1 MNNERIVFLDTETT
15 GLSPQNGNHRVI
27 DIACIEYVSG
37 NPTGSVI
44 QTILEGNGKSSN
56 KGALKVHGI
65 TDLSRIGKPK
75 FEDIADNLLSFLKD
89 SHLVIYNKSFDIGF
103 IESEFRHI
111 GKNISLVTHC
121 KKITCAM
128 EISHQVLGVNK
139 ISLDNACR
147 RYSIDTSS
155 REIHGAYVDAN
166 LTPSLYFK
174 LIDNSIEPLKHTPQ
188 QIKHREPKAITIPR
202 TYKHPVTGQ
211 MVQLNFCKN
220 ADCCNFGIPAK
231 NPRLKPDKTPN
242 RGLGNAYKL
251 TYSQKIESYMLTCQ
265 LCNESFTM
273 INNRAHAQESIRVN
287 SIGVPDEPSCT
298 NSTEGCCN
306 VGKGIY
312 SHPDAYKKNGFTR
325 KTRQWAIP
333 TVEKGRNNSKP
344 KTKIDM
350 QSMYGSQRFQCKS
363 CGKNFSVVLDPQ
375 QKHYRRDVNEP
386 LYLAFVNKGIVNRQ
400 TDVLGLNP
408 QTIYD
413 KIDFFYQQSLL
424 FSRFHEVTLK
434 RRFAEVAPIL
444 SCDRQYYLS
453 NWNDTHTP
461 MPSRIVNTSTVDN
474 LSGYV
479 LASTVNFDQT
489 SDSNYIK
496 NEYKRKNEGDKPRYY
511 RRFGQYVLS
520 DDEVESPTDN
530 NFINVPL
537 QMPRK
542 GLLVHQTYSTLAH
555 FEKIKSLLVDC
566 ERFIYFLDNDS
577 GFKVGFPSVFQDMIT
592 QDRLYAYI
600 LTTDKSGGANLLDAG
615 MTEEL
620 KARALA
626 LQTEYPDES
635 EKQLWQRMWKTQF
648 DRPVTQPGK
657 RSEWLI
663 NPNPNSRFV
672 AVQPLT
678 GINADSIEQAS
689 MILQSTSLNGVDNWF
704 QVLRRLVNMLERP
717 VTSATNSKRW
727 NAYAGYN
734 PTWMCKLIEIMRV
747 YNNFCRTNEK
757 SLKDKRS
764 CDEPTTPAQRVG
776 IANRIYTAHDILSFS
791 FNREYLVLYNK

>member
-1 MNNERIVFLDTETT
+1 MNNERTVFLDIETT

-44 QTILEGNGKSSN
+44 QSILEGAGKSSN

-65 TDLSRIGKPK
+65 TDASRIGKPK

-121 KKITCAM
+121 KQVTCAM
-128 EISHQVLGVNK
+128 ELAKQVLGVNK
-139 ISLDNACR
+139 ISLNNACR

-155 REIHGAYVDAN
+155 RKIHGAYVDAN
-166 LTPSLYFK
+166 LTASLYFK
-174 LIDNSIEPLKHTPQ
+174 LIDSSIEPLKHTPQ
-188 QIKHREPKAITIPR
+188 QVKHREPKAITIPR
-202 TYKHPVTGQ
+202 AYKHPVTGH

-220 ADCCNFGIPAK
+220 ADCGNFGIPAK
-231 NPRLKPDKTPN
+231 NPRLKPDKTPH
-242 RGLGNAYKL
+242 RGLGNDYKL
-251 TYSQKIESYMLTCQ
+251 TYSKRIESHLLTCQ

-273 INNRAHAQESIRVN
+273 INNRAFVQECIRNN
-287 SIGVPDEPSCT
+287 SIGVPTEPSCT
-298 NSTEGCCN
+298 NSLKGCCN

-312 SHPDAYKKNGFTR
+312 SHPDVYKKNGLTR
-325 KTRQWAIP
+325 KTRVWATP
-333 TVEKGRNNSKP
+333 KVPKGTNNRKP
-344 KTKIDM
+344 KIKIEL
-350 QSMYGSQRFQCKS
+350 QPLLGSQRYQCKS
-363 CGKNFSVVLDPQ
+363 CGKNFSVVRDPQ

-400 TDVLGLNP
+400 ADVLGLNP
-408 QTIYD
+408 QTVYD
-413 KIDFFYQQSLL
+413 KIDFFYKQSLL
-424 FSRFHEVTLK
+424 FSRFHEASLTS
-434 RRFAEVAPIL
+434 RFAEVAPIL

-461 MPSRIVNTSTVDN
+461 MPTRVVNTSTVDN

-479 LASTVNFDQT
+479 LASTVNFDPT
-489 SDSNYIK
+489 SDSGYIK
-496 NEYKRKNEGDKPRYY
+496 SEYKRKNEGDKPRYY

-555 FEKIKSLLVDC
+555 FEKVKSLLGDC
-566 ERFIYFLDNDS
+566 ESFIYFLDNDS
-577 GFKVGFPSVFQDMIT
+577 GFKVGFPSVFQDMIA

-626 LQTEYPDES
+626 LQADYPDES

-663 NPNPNSRFV
+663 NPNPNSRYV

-764 CDEPTTPAQRVG
+764 SDEPTTPAQRVG
-776 IANRIYTAHDILSFS
+776 IANRIYSAHDILSFS
-791 FNREYLVLYNK
+791 FNREYLI